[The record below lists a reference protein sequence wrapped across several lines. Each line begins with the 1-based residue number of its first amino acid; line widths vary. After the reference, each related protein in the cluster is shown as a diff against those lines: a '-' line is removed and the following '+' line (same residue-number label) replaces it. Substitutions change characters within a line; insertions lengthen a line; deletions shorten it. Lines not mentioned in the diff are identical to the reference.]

1 MRVTSQ
7 SEFIRHAARLF
18 AHYDGE
24 RSSVEE
30 LLRTYKFRGIIIP
43 YLISSNHHAR
53 MNEDI
58 IITS

>member
-43 YLISSNHHAR
+43 YF
-53 MNEDI
+53 
-58 IITS
+58 